1 VIFIKDEKKKPADY
15 DYVYLKTSDLRNRY
29 KRAGLI
35 PTDTTEV
42 FISEKDKKSYTW
54 Q

>member
-1 VIFIKDEKKKPADY
+1 VIFIQDEKKKPADY

-29 KRAGLI
+29 KRAGDI

-42 FISEKDKKSYTW
+42 FISEMDKKSYTW
-54 Q
+54 R